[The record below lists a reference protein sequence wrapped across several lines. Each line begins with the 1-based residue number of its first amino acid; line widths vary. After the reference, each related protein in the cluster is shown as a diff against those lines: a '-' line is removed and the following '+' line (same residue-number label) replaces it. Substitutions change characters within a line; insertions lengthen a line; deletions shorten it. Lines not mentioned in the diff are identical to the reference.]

1 MKSILKKPTQK
12 IKAAIL
18 LICLLAVFSNK
29 TQAQTT
35 LYAGD
40 VAFISLEMNANT
52 ADTFAIILLKD
63 IATNTQIGFTD
74 GCYKDANGYNILTSN
89 KNEWYFI
96 WQASGALSAGTIIKF
111 WNSNTGSNA
120 GGTPNASTGT
130 IVSGDALSLNHNSG
144 GDQVFAFQD
153 TVSLDLSSYRLT
165 VSRYLAGI
173 HCNVLGGVT
182 DDANWDGSSS
192 AAGLVQSELP
202 DSLVNG
208 TSALRVDSSG
218 TERQNATMVS
228 NILSLDK
235 TVINNVAN
243 WSVSNTPNDPTVPVR
258 ITWNGTSWDGTPSST
273 VDAIIQ
279 SNTTPGTFTCNSL
292 RVDNGFN
299 LTVSS
304 GQTTNIYGDFYNY
317 GNGVG
322 SSNGNITFY
331 KTGTANL
338 YGSSAISFI
347 GILRA
352 RTGTTLQ
359 TNSLLTLNA
368 TGASTYGQIGAG
380 GSDNGTISGNI
391 TASYYIGGS
400 TEGWRSICSPL
411 DGATLAQVN
420 DDIPLNF
427 GTPNSNWININR
439 FDESGSSP
447 HWTAPSS
454 LTQSMDAGGFAV
466 YIRSAIL
473 PLTLDIT
480 GTYNGTSNY
489 VLSGLTRTGSTTDT
503 SGWHIIRNP
512 WPTGFYWDGSIA
524 NVQGTSC
531 YIYDR
536 TSGTYTVFD
545 NINDGII
552 PPFTAFTLRV
562 TSNNVSVTLPNSSR
576 NVALATNYMDKSFSV
591 DNYIGLTVKNLKTG
605 VSDKANFYIDANA
618 NNGIDNFD
626 GIKKMN
632 DAVAPNLYFTST
644 GTNLYKEVWQSIPTN
659 GIDLPLSFSTQSADE
674 HQITADL
681 QNIELGTEVYIEDL
695 QNQKLYDVTKGS
707 INFNVNPNDVAERF
721 VLHIRKNGTATSIKD
736 VVAANYFIG
745 SNNTNISI
753 ASTKNETINVEVT
766 DLMGRNIYTSTL
778 QSSVGTTNMLPTLN
792 TQTGYYIVRVT
803 GDSGMQVAKVF
814 LK

>member
-1 MKSILKKPTQK
+1 MKSTLKSSSQK

-40 VAFISLEMNANT
+40 VAFIASQMNNNT
-52 ADTFAIILLKD
+52 GDTFAIVLLKD
-63 IATNTQIGFTD
+63 IVSGTQIGFTD

-96 WQASGALSAGTIIKF
+96 WEAGSLLRKGTIIKF
-111 WNSNTGSNA
+111 WNSDNTQLNA
-120 GGTPNASTGT
+120 GGTTNASTGS
-130 IVSGDALSLNHNSG
+130 IVKGDALSLNHNG
-144 GDQVFAFQD
+144 GTDQIFAFQD
-153 TVSLDLSSYRLT
+153 TVSVDLTNYRLT
-165 VSRYLAGI
+165 VGRYLAGI
-173 HCNVLGGVT
+173 HHNFINGT
-182 DDANWDGSSS
+182 TSDANWDGVAS
-192 AAGLVQSELP
+192 APGLFQSELP

-208 TSALRVDSSG
+208 THAIRLDSSSIKR
-218 TERQNATMVS
+218 ENAVFTS

-243 WSVSNTPNDPTVPVR
+243 WTFSNTPVTATIPVR
-258 ITWNGTSWDGTPSST
+258 AVWTGSWNGTTSST
-273 VDAIIQ
+273 VDAVIQ
-279 SNTTPGTFTCNSL
+279 SNTAPGTFTCKSL
-292 RVDNGFN
+292 RVDTGYN
-299 LTVSS
+299 LTVTS

-347 GILRA
+347 GIIRA

-644 GTNLYKEVWQSIPTN
+644 GSNLYKEVWQSIPTN
-659 GIDLPLSFSTQSADE
+659 GIDLPLNFSTQSADE

-695 QNQKLYDVTKGS
+695 QNQKLYDVTKGA

-753 ASTKNETINVEVT
+753 ASTKNETINVEVA
-766 DLMGRNIYTSTL
+766 DLMGRTIYTSTL